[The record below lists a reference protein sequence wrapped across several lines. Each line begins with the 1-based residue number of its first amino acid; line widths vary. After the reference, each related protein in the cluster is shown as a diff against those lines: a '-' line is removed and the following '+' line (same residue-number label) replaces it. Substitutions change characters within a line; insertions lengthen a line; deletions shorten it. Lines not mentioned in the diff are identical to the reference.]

1 MSLFNTILFPDV
13 CHDEIRGRKFRYCFD
28 KKLRHLQLCNTENFG
43 KKDANKSIQYMKLI
57 ENQSLFH
64 MVWLI
69 FTLVLYI
76 FIS

>member
-1 MSLFNTILFPDV
+1 MCCRYLIPACFQTYATTKFEAILFGKNYL
-13 CHDEIRGRKFRYCFD
+13 IYNYATRKALE
-28 KKLRHLQLCNTENFG
+28 KT
-43 KKDANKSIQYMKLI
+43 DANKSIQYMKLI
-57 ENQSLFH
+57 ENQSIFH